1 MIHEYMLTPYSN
13 LNLPPGVS
21 APHGGMQSVARSSFL
36 QRAPYSSLIR
46 LYVGSLHFNLSESDI
61 KQVFEPFGELE
72 FVDLHRDPMTG
83 RSKGYAFV
91 Q

>member
-1 MIHEYMLTPYSN
+1 MRLTEACSKF
-13 LNLPPGVS
+13 S
-21 APHGGMQSVARSSFL
+21 AKPLKLDLMCL
-36 QRAPYSSLIR
+36 SLR